1 MSKALRATLGTAL
14 ALFAVGCAP
23 STGFIAQGH
32 VTVTLQE
39 TSGTPSTTGFNF
51 PPSTRIDPALP
62 SGRSDGFI
70 GTCSV
75 GPNGRSVVLQRVGG
89 DRMGLE
95 SATFTLPDWAQDTC
109 ASCNRGSASF
119 VVGGASFTGS
129 QTAGASSPCQFTT
142 SRTGSFDMRLQVQ
155 CRGVQSGTRTAD
167 LDVDLNLDLCN
178 GPMTRN

>member
-1 MSKALRATLGTAL
+1 MTHPIRASLVTAF

-23 STGFIAQGH
+23 STGFLAQGS

-39 TSGTPSTTGFNF
+39 ATGAPSTTGFNF

-62 SGRSDGFI
+62 SGRNDGFI

-95 SATFTLPDWAQDTC
+95 SATFTLPDWSQDTC
-109 ASCNRGSASF
+109 ANCARGTASF
-119 VVGGASFTGS
+119 VVAGASFSGS
-129 QTAGASSPCQFTT
+129 QTAGSASACEFTT
-142 SRTGSFDMRLQVQ
+142 SRQGSFDMRLQVQ
-155 CRGVQSGTRTAD
+155 CRGLQSGTRRAD
-167 LDVDLNLDLCN
+167 LDVNLNLDLCN